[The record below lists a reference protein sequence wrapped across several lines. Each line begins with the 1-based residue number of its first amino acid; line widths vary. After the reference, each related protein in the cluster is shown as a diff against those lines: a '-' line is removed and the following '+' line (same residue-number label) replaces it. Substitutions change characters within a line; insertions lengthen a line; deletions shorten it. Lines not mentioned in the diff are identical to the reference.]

1 MGMWLFALLGLAFLG
16 AALAG
21 ARRLLPPTIGLLSLG
36 GFFFCLAC
44 TILLGY
50 QSRKSTLENR
60 TGYAATSMMIMM
72 ASMLKEESDET
83 LERIAEKGGPA
94 GDAASLLL
102 QKRRAP

>member
-1 MGMWLFALLGLAFLG
+1 MWFFALLGLAFLA

-21 ARRLLPPTIGLLSLG
+21 ARRILPPTIGLLSLA

-44 TILLGY
+44 AILLGY
-50 QSRKSTLENR
+50 QSRKATLKNR
-60 TGYAATSMMIMM
+60 AGHAATTMMIMM

-83 LERIAEKGGPA
+83 LERIADKGGPA
-94 GDAASLLL
+94 GDAASMLL